1 VARLLDGDSIR
12 AITFDLY
19 DTLFDERSIVDFAE
33 QGFPGKGER
42 LVALW
47 QHKRQEYAWLTSLM
61 ERYEDSWKL
70 SGRALEFAAKSLG
83 ISLDA
88 EQKEALLR
96 ASLELEPFPEAAQAL
111 NDLNSYRLAILTNA
125 SPPMFNPPL
134 GNSGFAD
141 SFDAVFSSHEV
152 QTYMPD
158 PRVYRLAERK
168 LGLVP
173 ERLLLV
179 SAQPCDVNGAKSC
192 GMQACWVNR
201 KGAQWNGLGF
211 VPDMT
216 VGDLREL
223 VEIVN
228 A

>member
-1 VARLLDGDSIR
+1 MARLLHGDGIK
-12 AITFDLY
+12 AIALDVY
-19 DTLFDERSIVDFAE
+19 ETLFDIRAVVDLAE
-33 QGFPGKGER
+33 QLFPGKGGR

-47 QHKRQEYAWLTSLM
+47 QRKQQEYAWIVSLM
-61 ERYEDSWKL
+61 ERYEDYWKL
-70 SGRALEFAAKSLG
+70 TERALQYSAKTAGITLG
-83 ISLDA
+83 K
-88 EQKEALLR
+88 EQKELLLQ
-96 ASLELEPFPEAAQAL
+96 AFLEQEPYPEVAQAVG
-111 NDLNSYRLAILTNA
+111 DLRPYRLSILTNA
-125 SPPMFNPPL
+125 SPAMLDPL
-134 GNSGFAD
+134 LANSGFAD
-141 SFDAVFSSHEV
+141 NFSGVFSAHEV
-152 QTYMPD
+152 KTYMPD

-179 SAQPCDVNGAKSC
+179 SACPADVNGAKSC
-192 GMQACWVNR
+192 GLQACWVNR
-201 KGAQWNGLGF
+201 KGAQWDGLGF